1 MALLLAICGDKVA
14 ASVKEVPL
22 SDSVQKDVLEVFST
36 QETAFRQGEERPF
49 DENWLNERDEIV
61 TASIPA
67 NVSVFDE
74 ILKSTDTALSP
85 VDTRNLEEVH
95 GLAMKVGSE
104 TQERI
109 LVQLFA
115 SSQLLGQRW
124 PLSLLLE
131 RGTYTRLESSAFR
144 LDDNL
149 VCIVESGLI
158 KFRSLHNLGR
168 VIDTSAIFRAATD
181 GETRSFATLHSSLFE
196 IPDVD
201 RFVAHTS
208 RNARKYMKSL
218 ARSGVLQNHT
228 AQSLQAAS
236 AKTKLVIE
244 VRNGRILMPTR
255 SGEVTELMRFLND
268 GRYVGPVS
276 GDTFIT
282 NSRRRIG

>member
-1 MALLLAICGDKVA
+1 MALLLAICGNKAA

-22 SDSVQKDVLEVFST
+22 SDSVQTEVREVFST
-36 QETAFRQGEERPF
+36 QETTFRKAEERPF
-49 DENWLNERDEIV
+49 DENWLNERDEIA
-61 TASIPA
+61 TAPIPA

-85 VDTRNLEEVH
+85 VDTRDLEEVH
-95 GLAMKVGSE
+95 GLAMKVGDG

-115 SSQLLGQRW
+115 PSQALGQRW

-144 LDDNL
+144 LDDKL

-158 KFRSLHNLGR
+158 KFRSLYNLGR
-168 VIDTSAIFRAATD
+168 IIDTSAIFRAATD

-218 ARSGVLQNHT
+218 VRRGVLQNHT
-228 AQSLQAAS
+228 AQSLQVAS
-236 AKTKLVIE
+236 ARTKLVIE
-244 VRNGRILMPTR
+244 IRNGRILMPNR

-268 GRYVGPVS
+268 GRYVGLVS